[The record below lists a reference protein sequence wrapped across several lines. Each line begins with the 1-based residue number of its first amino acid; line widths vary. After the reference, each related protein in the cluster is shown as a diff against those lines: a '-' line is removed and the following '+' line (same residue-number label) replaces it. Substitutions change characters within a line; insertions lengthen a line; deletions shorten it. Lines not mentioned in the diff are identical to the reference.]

1 MLKISNKEIPIPS
14 LSRLLNVYRLLDQ
27 YERER
32 VPSVSSTDIGKR
44 LGLKPD
50 SIRKDVS
57 YLGEA
62 GNYGGGYEVARLK
75 ALIGRKLHVDRK
87 RKLCV
92 VGLGRLGRAILNY
105 TDLRDR
111 GFFVVAGFDSNI
123 NKLETI
129 TSAVELHPAHEI
141 AEVVRSKAIE
151 IGIIAVPEISAQDI
165 ADRLVQG
172 GIKGVVNF
180 SPCAIKTTDNVMIR
194 NIDLLGECALLS
206 TLMDVGERERGKG
219 EKGRGLLSNQKFTL
233 L

>member
-1 MLKISNKEIPIPS
+1 MVKTAKKEIPIPS
-14 LSRLLNVYRLLDQ
+14 LSRLLNVYRLLDR
-27 YERER
+27 YEQEK
-32 VPSVSSTDIGKR
+32 VPSVSSTDIGNR

-62 GNYGGGYEVARLK
+62 GNYGGGYGVTRLK
-75 ALIGRKLHVDRK
+75 TLIGRELNVDRK

-92 VGLGRLGRAILNY
+92 VGLGRLGHAILNY

-141 AEVVRSKAIE
+141 ADVVRRKAIE
-151 IGIIAVPEISAQDI
+151 IGIIAVPERSAQEA
-165 ADRLVQG
+165 ADRLLQG
-172 GIKGVVNF
+172 GIKGIVNF
-180 SPCAIKTTDNVMIR
+180 SPCAIQTMGNVMIR
-194 NIDLLGECALLS
+194 TIDLLGECALLS
-206 TLMDVGERERGKG
+206 TLMGLGEQG
-219 EKGRGLLSNQKFTL
+219 
-233 L
+233 

>member
-1 MLKISNKEIPIPS
+1 MIKITNKEIPIPS
-14 LSRLLNVYRLLDQ
+14 LSRLLNVYRLLDR
-27 YERER
+27 YEQEK
-32 VPSVSSTDIGKR
+32 VPSVSSTDIGNR

-62 GNYGGGYEVARLK
+62 GNYGGGYEVVRLK
-75 ALIGRKLHVDRK
+75 SLIGRKLNIDRK

-141 AEVVRSKAIE
+141 ADVVRRKAIE
-151 IGIIAVPEISAQDI
+151 IGIIAVPEISAQEA
-165 ADRLVQG
+165 ADRLLQG
-172 GIKGVVNF
+172 GIKGIVNF
-180 SPCAIKTTDNVMIR
+180 SPCTIQTTGNVMIR
-194 NIDLLGECALLS
+194 TIDLLGECALLS
-206 TLMDVGERERGKG
+206 TLMGVG
-219 EKGRGLLSNQKFTL
+219 EKG
-233 L
+233 